1 MSDQETGTKK
11 QKPSSAEQKK
21 PISKNIMLYAGL
33 GVGATVIVI
42 LLVVLLVTQ
51 LGGGY
56 DKLGASNPSITHPDG
71 LTFTI
76 TEGGPL
82 QVRLDAVPRE
92 LALNGRVPR
101 AFSGAMEALPSYL
114 DLKSPLYT
122 IDVKGGEAKVDIEV
136 VIPNDSEPYQTL
148 DLYRW
153 DAEAGEWLFVPN
165 QVDMMAG
172 VVHTDEIVGN
182 LAVFQ
187 TRSTTPLIST
197 ILEPGDSLNAAGAA
211 VLNLVLPTG
220 YQLQPDGSLVGAPA
234 AGWQPGAGYAVT
246 PVVAGDSASVT
257 SMLYN
262 PASLA
267 LHIED
272 LRMLTINSGY
282 NGIALD
288 YQGLSP
294 TDREAFAL
302 FVSELADALHKSN
315 KVLVVLL
322 PQPTGGGTSW
332 DTGGYDWRA
341 IGAAADVVVIQ
352 DGIRPADYAANGPAF
367 NMLTWAVGEVSRYKI
382 HLASSVKSY
391 DETNNVLISFED
403 AIAPLGVVTVS
414 PALPEGSS
422 AYQSGTQF
430 TFNLSGALSEVGAD
444 QNTGAYTYT
453 VTEETGPRRIWIVSA
468 NAVRARLD
476 MFSNYNLGGM
486 FLQSFGSP
494 GNDSGLI
501 QAITEFKVKNASSL
515 PSQFEVEWTLTDA
528 SGASLT
534 QRTGVGTPWA
544 WRADFPGAYTV
555 QGGVA
560 GGQGNDRGA
569 VGIQISD
576 SGVEIAEAAATAAP
590 VYVQPAAGAAATQTT
605 PTVAEEQPAATEAPP
620 APVVG
625 SAAVG
630 GFELGGQTHTLG
642 HPDAMRQAGMSW
654 VKFQIKWVPGTDPS
668 VAAGKVATAHSN
680 GFKVLLSI
688 PGPSYPSSIDYGAYI
703 SFLSGVAS
711 YGPDAIEVWNEMN
724 LEREWPVGQ
733 ISGSSYVTNMLAPA
747 YNAIKS
753 ASPGTLVISG
763 APAPTGVNIEG
774 KVMSDDQYLAQMR
787 DAGAASYMDCVG
799 VHYNEGIIAPSQTS
813 GDPRDAFYSRYYYGM
828 LNLYYG
834 TLGKQVCFTELGY
847 LTPEGYGALPAN
859 FAWAGNTTIAEQAA
873 WLAEAAVLSGQSGKV
888 RLMIVF
894 NVDFDVWQADDP
906 QAGYAIVRADGS
918 CPACSSLG
926 GVMH

>member
-1 MSDQETGTKK
+1 MSDQKTGTKK
-11 QKPSSAEQKK
+11 QKSSPAGQKK
-21 PISKNIMLYAGL
+21 PGISKSVLLYAGL
-33 GVGATVIVI
+33 GVGATVIVV
-42 LLVVLLVTQ
+42 LLIVLLVTQ
-51 LGGGY
+51 LGGGGY
-56 DKLGASNPSITHPDG
+56 EKLGAANPSMTHPDG

-82 QVRLDAVPRE
+82 QVRLDTTPRE

-122 IDVKGGEAKVDIEV
+122 IDVKGEAKVDIEI

-153 DAEAGEWLFVPN
+153 DAEAGEWRFVPN

-172 VVHTDEIVGN
+172 VIHTDIIVSN

-197 ILEPGDSLNAAGAA
+197 ILEPGDSLNAASAA
-211 VLNLVLPTG
+211 VLNLVMPTG
-220 YQLQPDGSLVGAPA
+220 YQLQSDGSLVGAPA
-234 AGWQPGAGYAVT
+234 AGWQPGAGYAVA
-246 PVVAGDSASVT
+246 PVVSGDSASIS

-272 LRMLTINSGY
+272 LRMLTVNSGY
-282 NGIALD
+282 NGITLD
-288 YQGLSP
+288 YQGLTP
-294 TDREAFAL
+294 TDREAFAM
-302 FVSELADALHKSN
+302 FTSDLADALHESN
-315 KVLVVLL
+315 KVLVVVL
-322 PQPTGGGTSW
+322 PQPAGGGASW

-341 IGAAADVVVIQ
+341 IGAVADAVVVQ
-352 DGIRPADYAANGPAF
+352 PGIRPADYSADGAAF
-367 NMLTWAVGEVSRYKI
+367 NMLTWAVGEISRYKI

-391 DETNNVLISFED
+391 DETNNTLISFEE
-403 AIAPLGVVTVS
+403 AVAPLGVVTVS
-414 PALPEGSS
+414 PALPEGAA

-430 TFNLSGALSEVGAD
+430 SFNLSGDVSEVGAD

-453 VTEETGPRRIWIVSA
+453 VTEETGQRRIWIVSA

-476 MFSNYNLGGM
+476 MFSKYNLGGM
-486 FLQSFGSP
+486 FLRSFGSP

-515 PSQFEVEWTLTDA
+515 PSQFEVQWTLTDA
-528 SGASLT
+528 SGAFLT
-534 QRTGVGTPWA
+534 QQTSIGTPWA

-555 QGGVA
+555 QGGIA

-569 VGIQISD
+569 VGIQIAD
-576 SGVEIAEAAATAAP
+576 SGVEIAEEEEPAP
-590 VYVQPAAGAAATQTT
+590 VIVQPQAVATQTT
-605 PTVAEEQPAATEAPP
+605 PTPTEEAPATEAAP

-625 SAAVG
+625 TAAIG

-642 HPDAMRQAGMSW
+642 HPDAMRQAGMTW
-654 VKFQIKWVPGTDPS
+654 VKFQIKWTPGTDPS

-688 PGPSYPSSIDYGAYI
+688 PGPSYPSSVDYGSYI
-703 SFLSGVAS
+703 SFLGGVAS

-724 LEREWPVGQ
+724 LDREWPAGQ
-733 ISGSSYVTNMLAPA
+733 ISGSSYVNNMLAPA
-747 YNAIKS
+747 YNAIKG

-763 APAPTGVNIEG
+763 APAPTGVNIDG
-774 KVMSDDQYLAQMR
+774 HVMSDDRYLAQMR
-787 DAGAASYMDCVG
+787 DAGAASYMDCLG

-873 WLAEAAVLSGQSGKV
+873 WLAEAAVLSAQSGQV

-906 QAGYAIVRADGS
+906 QAGYAIIRADGS

-926 GVMH
+926 SVMH